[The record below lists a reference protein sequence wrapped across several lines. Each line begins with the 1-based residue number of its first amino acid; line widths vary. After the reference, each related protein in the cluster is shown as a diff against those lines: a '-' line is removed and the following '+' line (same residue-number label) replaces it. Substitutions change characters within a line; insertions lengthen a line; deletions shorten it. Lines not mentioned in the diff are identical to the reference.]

1 MIGISRL
8 MEILE
13 STCRPVLK
21 GGKVCR
27 TWRPVK
33 VSKRGEAKLLRAE
46 ETDNMLETYYRREK
60 LEGRH
65 K

>member
-1 MIGISRL
+1 

-13 STCRPVLK
+13 SICMPVLK

-46 ETDNMLETYYRREK
+46 ETDNMLETYYRRDK

>member
-1 MIGISRL
+1 

-13 STCRPVLK
+13 STYRPVLK
-21 GGKVCR
+21 GGKVRR
-27 TWRPVK
+27 TWRPIK

-46 ETDNMLETYYRREK
+46 GTENMLETYYRRDK
-60 LEGRH
+60 HEGRH